1 MSEALQGVELEF
13 SGIEIDFKA
22 DVGKTEYCKVE
33 LDQDKLAAFIYAVK
47 NYYWYQMYIDDLPIW
62 GIVGEVSG
70 KDGEGNNDN
79 TDGNNEGEPV
89 SYYIYT
95 HKKFDLGFHGNQ
107 IVDVNLT
114 SEGKVKLDKD
124 LKEIEFT

>member
-1 MSEALQGVELEF
+1 MELEF

-22 DVGKTEYCKVE
+22 DVGKTEYCKV
-33 LDQDKLAAFIYAVK
+33 DIDTDKLAAFVYAVK

-70 KDGEGNNDN
+70 KDSEGNNN
-79 TDGNNEGEPV
+79 QDGDDGPTE
-89 SYYIYT
+89 YFLFT
-95 HKKFDLGFHGNQ
+95 HKKFDIGYNGNQ

-114 SEGKVKLDKD
+114 SQGRVKLDKD
-124 LKEIEFT
+124 LKEIVFT